1 MPLIFKTALYE
12 RIVLPNITSAKKRA
26 RQSEKRRMR
35 NKHQRS
41 GMRTAVK
48 SVVYAI
54 ESGEKENAQAAFKVA
69 IPVLDKAANK
79 GLIHKNKA
87 ARHKIRLTSRIA
99 SM

>member
-1 MPLIFKTALYE
+1 M
-12 RIVLPNITSAKKRA
+12 PNITSAKKRA

-41 GMRTAVK
+41 GMRTVVK
-48 SVVYAI
+48 SVIYAI
-54 ESGEKENAQAAFKVA
+54 ETGEKETAQAAYKIA
-69 IPVLDKAANK
+69 IPALDKAVGK

-87 ARHKIRLTSRIA
+87 ARHKSRLSGRIA

>member
-1 MPLIFKTALYE
+1 
-12 RIVLPNITSAKKRA
+12 LPNIKSAKKRA
-26 RQSEKRRMR
+26 RQSEKRRIR

-48 SVVYAI
+48 AVVYAI
-54 ESGEKENAQAAFKVA
+54 EAGEKETAATALKVA
-69 IPVLDKAANK
+69 VPALDKAVSK

-87 ARHKIRLTSRIA
+87 ARQKSRLAGRIA

>member
-1 MPLIFKTALYE
+1 M
-12 RIVLPNITSAKKRA
+12 PNIKSAKKRA

-41 GMRTAVK
+41 GMRTVVK

-54 ESGEKENAQAAFKVA
+54 ESGEKETAQTAYKDA
-69 IPVLDKAANK
+69 IPVLDKAVSK

-87 ARHKIRLTSRIA
+87 ARHKSRLSGRIA

>member
-1 MPLIFKTALYE
+1 M
-12 RIVLPNITSAKKRA
+12 PNIKSAKKRA
-26 RQSEKRRMR
+26 RQSEKRRIR

-48 SVVYAI
+48 AVVYAI
-54 ESGEKENAQAAFKVA
+54 EAGEKETAATALKIAVPA
-69 IPVLDKAANK
+69 LDKAVSK

-87 ARHKIRLTSRIA
+87 ARQKSRLAGRIA

>member
-1 MPLIFKTALYE
+1 M
-12 RIVLPNITSAKKRA
+12 PNITSAKKRA
-26 RQSEKRRMR
+26 RQSEKRRIR

-41 GMRTAVK
+41 GLRTAVK

-54 ESGEKENAQAAFKVA
+54 EAGEKETATTA
-69 IPVLDKAANK
+69 LKAAVPALDRAVTK

-87 ARHKIRLTSRIA
+87 ARHKSRLAGRIS